1 MQTIIIKNL
10 LLEND
15 LLLISRYYKNNGF
28 IDIVVDYKVE
38 FLKSNKVNL
47 YFNISEGNK
56 YYLSTIKYIDVKN
69 ILDQNLNLELQNLI
83 NENINDE
90 DKITTH

>member
-1 MQTIIIKNL
+1 M
-10 LLEND
+10 
-15 LLLISRYYKNNGF
+15 
-28 IDIVVDYKVE
+28 
-38 FLKSNKVNL
+38 NL

-90 DKITTH
+90 DKNYYSLSMISNLKQKISNKIIGNGLEFVD